1 MSAVSPLMHAIQDRD
16 LDAAKAALERDA
28 SQATTDLPGGL
39 SPLMFALYNGAHD
52 IATLLREFRPL
63 SLFEAASYGDAL
75 RVAELLVADK
85 TQIAAYSPDGWTP
98 LHLAA
103 FFGQRD
109 TALVLVALGA
119 PLDALSQNP
128 MQNTPM
134 HAAIAGA
141 LGESLA
147 PLLIGFGADVHHV
160 GGSGVTALHLA
171 ASRGFEGLCK
181 LLLARG
187 VDRHLRT
194 EDNKTAAEIARDR
207 SHLATAALLELAGN

>member
-1 MSAVSPLMHAIQDRD
+1 MHAIQDRD
-16 LDAAKAALERDA
+16 LAAAKTALERDVA
-28 SQATTDLPGGL
+28 QATTELPGGL

-52 IATLLREFRPL
+52 IAALLREFR
-63 SLFEAASYGDAL
+63 SLDVFEAAAYGDAQ
-75 RVAELLVADK
+75 RVAERVVADRSL
-85 TQIAAYSPDGWTP
+85 IDAYSPDGWTP

-109 TALVLVALGA
+109 PALVLVALGA
-119 PLDALSQNP
+119 PLDAVSQNP

-141 LGESLA
+141 AGESLA

-171 ASRGFEGLCK
+171 ASRGFEGLSK

-187 VDRHLRT
+187 VDRLAKTDDH
-194 EDNKTAAEIARDR
+194 KTAAEIARDR
-207 SHLATAALLELAGN
+207 GHLATAALLDLAGN

>member
-39 SPLMFALYNGAHD
+39 SPLMFALYNGAHA

-63 SLFEAASYGDAL
+63 SLFEAASYGDAY
-75 RVAELLVADK
+75 RVAELLLADK

-128 MQNTPM
+128 MSNTPM

-187 VDRHLRT
+187 VDRHVQT
-194 EDNKTAAEIARDR
+194 EDNKTAAQIARDR
-207 SHLATAALLELAGN
+207 SHLATAALLELAN

>member
-39 SPLMFALYNGAHD
+39 SPLLFALYNGAHD
-52 IATLLREFRPL
+52 IAALLRGFRPL
-63 SLFEAASYGDAL
+63 NLWEAAAYGDAD

-85 TQIAAYSPDGWTP
+85 RGIAALSPDGWTP

-109 TALVLVALGA
+109 TALVLMALGA
-119 PLDALSQNP
+119 PLDALSENP

-187 VDRHLRT
+187 VDLQART
-194 EDNKTAAEIARDR
+194 EDGKTAAEIARDR
-207 SHLATAALLELAGN
+207 GHLATAALLELAGN